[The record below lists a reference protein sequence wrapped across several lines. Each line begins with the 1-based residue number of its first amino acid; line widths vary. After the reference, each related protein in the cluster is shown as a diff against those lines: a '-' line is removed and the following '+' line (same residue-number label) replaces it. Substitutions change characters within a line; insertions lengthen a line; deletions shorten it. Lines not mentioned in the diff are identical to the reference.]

1 MDRLFKIS
9 RLKEILNKYD
19 FKFTKSLGQNFLIDG
34 NIVKKIGDAA
44 DLCEDDY
51 ILEIGPGIGTLT
63 EELSLRAKKVISVEI
78 DEKLKELLKET
89 IPYEN
94 VEFIFQN
101 FLKIS
106 LREIE
111 KEKFVGRPYK
121 IVANLPYYITSPII
135 EKILTEGENCKSIT
149 VMIQREVAERF
160 AAKKST
166 KDYGSLSVFIQFFS
180 DPIYN
185 FTVSKSCFIPK
196 PNVDSGLVT
205 LKIKKDLPTINRDEF
220 FKIVRAGFSKRR
232 KTLLNSLSK
241 SDLNLDKDMVKK
253 ALKNSNIDESRRAES
268 LEMEEFMALY
278 KNFKNLEEDIN
289 G

>member
-111 KEKFVGRPYK
+111 EEKFGGRPYK
-121 IVANLPYYITSPII
+121 VVANLPYYITSPII

-205 LKIKKDLPTINRDEF
+205 LKTKKDLPTINRDEF

-241 SDLNLDKDMVKK
+241 SALNLDKDMVKK
-253 ALKNSNIDESRRAES
+253 ALKNSNIDENRRAES
-268 LEMEEFMALY
+268 LGMEEFMALY
-278 KNFKNLEEDIN
+278 ENFKNLEEDIN